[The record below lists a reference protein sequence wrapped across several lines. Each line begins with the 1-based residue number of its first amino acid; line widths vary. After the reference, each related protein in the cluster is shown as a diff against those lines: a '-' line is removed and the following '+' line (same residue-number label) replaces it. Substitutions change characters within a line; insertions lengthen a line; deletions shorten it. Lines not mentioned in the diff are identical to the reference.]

1 MFGSEFLECQNLWK
15 SNLAVTW
22 DQVYH
27 SVKASSVRSVNQYSW
42 LTSWLTLG
50 QHSIKT
56 WSALNQQM
64 CSSRLHIYCNMNS
77 PSKNQDITEQEIWT
91 WRFCDKALHI
101 ATITFFNK
109 CSNTIFAYGKF
120 TSWIRNHN
128 WNPFY
133 FRRCIKV
140 LNDITTLLCDS
151 RW

>member
-64 CSSRLHIYCNMNS
+64 CSSWLQIFCNMNS

-101 ATITFFNK
+101 ATITFFINVPILYLHMA
-109 CSNTIFAYGKF
+109 SSQVELEI
-120 TSWIRNHN
+120 
-128 WNPFY
+128 
-133 FRRCIKV
+133 
-140 LNDITTLLCDS
+140 ITEIHFILEDV
-151 RW
+151 